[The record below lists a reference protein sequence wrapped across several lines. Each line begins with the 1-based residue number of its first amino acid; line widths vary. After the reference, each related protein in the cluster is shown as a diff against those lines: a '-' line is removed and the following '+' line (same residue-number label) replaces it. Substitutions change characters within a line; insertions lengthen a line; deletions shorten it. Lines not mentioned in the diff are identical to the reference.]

1 MLQQSSSRA
10 TSLIPKTLYYVKS
23 SCSHRSRI
31 DSWSSSHS
39 FSKFYSSQLRLLRQ
53 QEMCIAFLIQNTPT
67 HNLILASNRDEN
79 FNRKTANAE
88 FHNDILSPIDLEG
101 GGTWIGI
108 SRSGDFSMILNFRQD
123 PAKVSRTAPSRGELV
138 TNFLSSNVSPK
149 EYINSINSQLYNGF
163 NLITGRIG
171 GEFWYLG
178 NKGGPSGDG
187 GMMKLAENTPYGI
200 SNGILADFY
209 GRDWP
214 KVEYG
219 KRLFYSILQKVC
231 FALIS
236 RALKVNNCSE
246 NY

>member
-1 MLQQSSSRA
+1 MDWNIKVRRFQ
-10 TSLIPKTLYYVKS
+10 
-23 SCSHRSRI
+23 H
-31 DSWSSSHS
+31 D
-39 FSKFYSSQLRLLRQ
+39 SKFQARSSKG
-53 QEMCIAFLIQNTPT
+53 IAY
-67 HNLILASNRDEN
+67 
-79 FNRKTANAE
+79 
-88 FHNDILSPIDLEG
+88 
-101 GGTWIGI
+101 
-108 SRSGDFSMILNFRQD
+108 
-123 PAKVSRTAPSRGELV
+123 RTIKGELV

-219 KRLFYSILQKVC
+219 KRLFSSILQKVC